1 MAASLAAGRRRV
13 PGALGLR
20 GSRSDDFSQAID
32 ASSDGRCA
40 FHALSHAVR
49 PSGEPTGSRCLLST
63 LSTMSGP
70 KAGNPISATGV
81 VWTAVWAFI
90 RLTNRLARVRGSSE
104 ICEDT
109 VSVNQTQLRLNG
121 VQTGVGMDHLLL
133 APGKSHAF
141 ALEVTRAGWFAYD
154 DSVVR
159 EPLLEY
165 VVPWLAALRF
175 VRRVLIRQGRECCS
189 DSGGLT

>member
-1 MAASLAAGRRRV
+1 MSALAPTTSPKRLMPLQMAAAPSTLF
-13 PGALGLR
+13 PM
-20 GSRSDDFSQAID
+20 
-32 ASSDGRCA
+32 
-40 FHALSHAVR
+40 LSG

-81 VWTAVWAFI
+81 VWTTVWAFI

-133 APGKSHAF
+133 APGVYICVGSVAGPPGKSHAF